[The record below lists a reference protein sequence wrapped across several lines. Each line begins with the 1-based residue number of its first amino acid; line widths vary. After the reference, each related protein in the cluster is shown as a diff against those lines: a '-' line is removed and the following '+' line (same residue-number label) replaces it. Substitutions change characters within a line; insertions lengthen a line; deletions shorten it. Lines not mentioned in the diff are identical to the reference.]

1 MNFEEAANKAL
12 AFRDERDWAQ
22 FHNPKDIA
30 ISVNLEA
37 AELLEVFQWLG
48 ADLVVA
54 AKADKAKKEMA
65 DVVIYCIYLA
75 DTLGVSL
82 ADAISSKIDENAR
95 KYPADKARGNAR
107 KYTEL

>member
-12 AFRDERDWAQ
+12 AFRDER
-22 FHNPKDIA
+22 
-30 ISVNLEA
+30 
-37 AELLEVFQWLG
+37 
-48 ADLVVA
+48 DLVVA

-75 DTLGVSL
+75 DTLGVDL

>member
-1 MNFEEAANKAL
+1 ML
-12 AFRDERDWAQ
+12 SD
-22 FHNPKDIA
+22 
-30 ISVNLEA
+30 SVVFPA
-37 AELLEVFQWLG
+37 STCAKVFQWSG

-75 DTLGVSL
+75 DTLGVDL